1 VSTAV
6 HPTTG
11 SSSVAQHRAG
21 VSKVHVFARFL
32 GRAEGLCLDLG
43 CGTGALMA
51 HAGPALRVVGLDLS
65 ADFCREARAAGEQAL
80 CGDLSAGLPFRAA
93 RFDWAVCSDAFEHL
107 VDPLALVGEIRRVL
121 RPGGRLLCHVPNEFS
136 YKSLRQILRGDGIC
150 NRGFF
155 PGTEEWNYPH
165 LRFFSHRG
173 FKAMLEQGGFEIE
186 TDLTDFA
193 RGWRRRFYPLFGSG
207 PSFVAR
213 AA

>member
-1 VSTAV
+1 MTATV
-6 HPTTG
+6 ERPA
-11 SSSVAQHRAG
+11 SPVVAHHRAG

-65 ADFCREARAAGEQAL
+65 PDFCRGARAAGEQAL
-80 CGDLSAGLPFRAA
+80 CGDLSAGLPFRND

-173 FKAMLEQGGFEIE
+173 FKAMLAQGGFEIE
-186 TDLTDFA
+186 TDLTDFG